1 MKKHI
6 ITILFLLMAA
16 VSSGYA
22 STCVQD
28 INGDGV
34 IEQNEMWTCLAT
46 SPPICPHGIMNC
58 TITSIT
64 LSGAVSAAQ
73 TNIQNNMGITGI
85 SADAQGASL
94 MINGW
99 MCNADTCSSANIG
112 SIAIQNA
119 TVSGSV
125 AADMISSIVG
135 SGSTLEIYGCDG
147 GTSCAVQL
155 LGTIN
160 ITGSTITGSASAAAG
175 LTTISASG
183 QTLSLSGM
191 TCNGTVCS
199 QVNAGTITVTGSSAI
214 CPAGS
219 QYQCI
224 NVSDVQQCSPLPCT
238 DDTFGGEVTPGQQI
252 CAKDL
257 NGDGLIEQDE
267 ISVCQQYNKQYYCPL
282 QAQDCTKQTA
292 QPACPAGG
300 SLSGSQCMG
309 NVIDNYT
316 CPGTG
321 TVYQNQSTC
330 NSNCSQTE
338 SVSATQNYTCSGTGT
353 VYQNQSTCN
362 SNCSQQES
370 VNATQSYTC
379 PSTGTAYQNQNT
391 CTASCLTVTHGT
403 CEVLFSMF
411 GSGTYIC
418 NLNGSRNGR
427 YYRTASACAA
437 GCIKTTKTTCTDTYS
452 CPAGYTLQGTTCIKN
467 GSGSCTGP
475 TYSCPSGYTL
485 QGTTCTENISEGC
498 TGPTYSCPAGYT
510 LGTGNTCTAAP
521 TCAQG
526 TLDTKT
532 MLCVIGYTC
541 PLGSQYGCWPNTA
554 DNNVMQCNNIPCADP
569 STLNPVTTSSN
580 QTSLQND
587 GAKDTTGQCLGTL
600 YIFNGKPL
608 QCRPAGV
615 NTNFFNCC
623 DQSEGSFLF
632 IKKNCGEPDTDCVAA
647 AAAGSCHFVGSYCMT
662 SWPLFG
668 CVQNANV
675 YCCFSDMLAR
685 IIQEQGRPQLNSFPD
700 GFGSTGSPDCRGFTT
715 DEFSHIDFSKIN
727 FSEYINANE
736 AKMQTNVQSAVNK
749 MQQQSTG
756 NLQKAVQPAQ

>member
-1 MKKHI
+1 MFIWSKTMKKYI
-6 ITILFLLMAA
+6 ITILFLLIAA
-16 VSSGYA
+16 VTSGYA

-28 INGDGV
+28 LNGDGV

-46 SPPICPHGIMNC
+46 SPPLCPHGIMNC

-64 LSGAVSAAQ
+64 LTGAVSAPQ

-94 MINGW
+94 VIAGW
-99 MCNADTCSSANIG
+99 TCNANTCSSANIG
-112 SIAIQNA
+112 SITIQNA

-125 AADMISSIVG
+125 AADMISGIVG
-135 SGSTLEIYGCDG
+135 NGSTLEIYGCDG
-147 GTSCAVQL
+147 GSSCTVQL

-183 QTLSLSGM
+183 PTLSLSGM
-191 TCNGTVCS
+191 TCNGTICS
-199 QVNAGTITVTGSSAI
+199 QVNAGTITVTGSSAV

-219 QYQCI
+219 QYQCV
-224 NVSDVQQCSPLPCT
+224 NVNGVQQCSPLPCT
-238 DDTFGGEVTPGQQI
+238 DNTFGGEVTPGQQI
-252 CAKDL
+252 CSKDL

-267 ISVCQQYNKQYYCPL
+267 INICQQYNNQYYCPL

-292 QPACPAGG
+292 QPICPAGG
-300 SLSGSQCMG
+300 SLSGSQCVS
-309 NVIDNYT
+309 NVIDNY
-316 CPGTG
+316 P
-321 TVYQNQSTC
+321 
-330 NSNCSQTE
+330 
-338 SVSATQNYTCSGTGT
+338 
-353 VYQNQSTCN
+353 
-362 SNCSQQES
+362 
-370 VNATQSYTC
+370 
-379 PSTGTAYQNQNT
+379 
-391 CTASCLTVTHGT
+391 
-403 CEVLFSMF
+403 
-411 GSGTYIC
+411 
-418 NLNGSRNGR
+418 
-427 YYRTASACAA
+427 
-437 GCIKTTKTTCTDTYS
+437 
-452 CPAGYTLQGTTCIKN
+452 CPAGYTPGI
-467 GSGSCTGP
+467 
-475 TYSCPSGYTL
+475 
-485 QGTTCTENISEGC
+485 
-498 TGPTYSCPAGYT
+498 
-510 LGTGNTCTAAP
+510 GNTCTAAP

-526 TLDTKT
+526 TLDAGT
-532 MLCVIGYTC
+532 MLCVIGYIC
-541 PLGSQYGCWPNTA
+541 PLGSQYGCWPNTV

-569 STLNPVTTSSN
+569 STQNPVTNSSN

-587 GAKDTTGQCLGTL
+587 GAKDGTGQCLGTL

-685 IIQEQGRPQLNSFPD
+685 IVQEQGRPQLNSFPD

-749 MQQQSTG
+749 MQQQSTTT
-756 NLQKAVQPAQ
+756 LQKAVQPAQ

>member
-1 MKKHI
+1 MNKYI
-6 ITILFLLMAA
+6 MTIFFLLIAA
-16 VSSGYA
+16 VTSGYA

-28 INGDGV
+28 LNGDGV

-46 SPPICPHGIMNC
+46 NPPLCPHGIMNC

-64 LSGAVSAAQ
+64 LTGAVNAAQ
-73 TNIQNNMGITGI
+73 TNIQNNMGITSI

-94 MINGW
+94 VIDGW
-99 MCNADTCSSANIG
+99 TCNADTCSSANIG
-112 SIAIQNA
+112 SIIIQNA

-125 AADMISSIVG
+125 SADMISGIVG
-135 SGSTLEIYGCDG
+135 NGSTLEIYGCDG

-183 QTLSLSGM
+183 ATLSLSGM

-199 QVNAGTITVTGSSAI
+199 QVNAGKITVTGSSAV

-224 NVSDVQQCSPLPCT
+224 NVSGVQQCSPLPCT
-238 DDTFGGEVTPGQQI
+238 DNTFGGEVTPGQQI

-257 NGDGLIEQDE
+257 NGNGVIEQDE
-267 ISVCQQYNKQYYCPL
+267 ISICQQYNNQYYCPL
-282 QAQDCTKQTA
+282 QAQNCTKQTI
-292 QPACPAGG
+292 QPVCPAGG
-300 SLSGSQCMG
+300 SLSGSQCVS
-309 NVIDNYT
+309 NVIGN
-316 CPGTG
+316 
-321 TVYQNQSTC
+321 ST
-330 NSNCSQTE
+330 
-338 SVSATQNYTCSGTGT
+338 
-353 VYQNQSTCN
+353 
-362 SNCSQQES
+362 
-370 VNATQSYTC
+370 
-379 PSTGTAYQNQNT
+379 
-391 CTASCLTVTHGT
+391 
-403 CEVLFSMF
+403 
-411 GSGTYIC
+411 
-418 NLNGSRNGR
+418 
-427 YYRTASACAA
+427 
-437 GCIKTTKTTCTDTYS
+437 
-452 CPAGYTLQGTTCIKN
+452 
-467 GSGSCTGP
+467 
-475 TYSCPSGYTL
+475 
-485 QGTTCTENISEGC
+485 
-498 TGPTYSCPAGYT
+498 CPAGYT
-510 LGTGNTCTAAP
+510 LGTGNACAAAP
-521 TCAQG
+521 KCAQG
-526 TLDTKT
+526 TLDTGT

-569 STLNPVTTSSN
+569 SAQNPVTTSSN

-587 GAKDTTGQCLGTL
+587 GAKDSTGQCLGTL

-623 DQSEGSFLF
+623 DQSQGSFLF
-632 IKKNCGEPDTDCVAA
+632 IKKTCGEPDTDCVAA

-662 SWPLFG
+662 SWPFFG

-685 IIQEQGRPQLNSFPD
+685 IIQEQGRSQLNSFPD

-756 NLQKAVQPAQ
+756 TLQKTVQPAQ

>member
-1 MKKHI
+1 MKKYI
-6 ITILFLLMAA
+6 MTILFLLMAVA
-16 VSSGYA
+16 SGYA

-28 INGDGV
+28 LNGDGV

-46 SPPICPHGIMNC
+46 SPPLCPHGIMNC

-94 MINGW
+94 MITGW
-99 MCNADTCSSANIG
+99 TCDADTCSSANIG

-125 AADMISSIVG
+125 AADMISGIVG

-147 GTSCAVQL
+147 GTSCTVQL

-183 QTLSLSGM
+183 PTLSLSGM

-199 QVNAGTITVTGSSAI
+199 QVNAGTITVTGSSAV

-224 NVSDVQQCSPLPCT
+224 NVSGVQQCSPLPCT

-267 ISVCQQYNKQYYCPL
+267 ISICQQYNNQYYCPL

-300 SLSGSQCMG
+300 SLSGSQCVS

-316 CPGTG
+316 
-321 TVYQNQSTC
+321 
-330 NSNCSQTE
+330 
-338 SVSATQNYTCSGTGT
+338 
-353 VYQNQSTCN
+353 
-362 SNCSQQES
+362 
-370 VNATQSYTC
+370 
-379 PSTGTAYQNQNT
+379 
-391 CTASCLTVTHGT
+391 
-403 CEVLFSMF
+403 
-411 GSGTYIC
+411 
-418 NLNGSRNGR
+418 
-427 YYRTASACAA
+427 
-437 GCIKTTKTTCTDTYS
+437 
-452 CPAGYTLQGTTCIKN
+452 
-467 GSGSCTGP
+467 
-475 TYSCPSGYTL
+475 
-485 QGTTCTENISEGC
+485 
-498 TGPTYSCPAGYT
+498 CPAGYT

-521 TCAQG
+521 ACVQG
-526 TLDTKT
+526 TLDTGT

-554 DNNVMQCNNIPCADP
+554 DNNVMQCNNIPCVDP
-569 STLNPVTTSSN
+569 SAQNPVTTSSN

-587 GAKDTTGQCLGTL
+587 GAKDSTGQCLGTL

-756 NLQKAVQPAQ
+756 TLQKAVQPAQ